1 MYNSI
6 KKSLNNQDKK
16 SDTNSSNN
24 DENEDHKDN
33 KDFNELI
40 FSENNHIYFYDDVNT
55 KNILKLIRLIKQLE
69 NKLVIMKADINSRFE
84 CNTNLNIYLHI
95 NSGGGYITDAF
106 AALNYIKNCKV
117 PITSIIDGYAAS
129 AATFLSIVCHKR
141 HITEYSTMLIHQLS
155 GAAYGT
161 YENIQDDNSNNV
173 MLQNK
178 IIKLYKKY
186 SRGKLR
192 ENRLKE
198 ILKHDIMWDAETCL
212 KYGLVDEIV

>member
-1 MYNSI
+1 MYLNGTKKPNSP
-6 KKSLNNQDKK
+6 KVEC
-16 SDTNSSNN
+16 NSSNA
-24 DENEDHKDN
+24 DDNEYNKEFKDY
-33 KDFNELI
+33 NELI

-69 NKLVIMKADINSRFE
+69 SRLIMMKSDISSRFD
-84 CNTNLNIYLHI
+84 CATDLNIYLHI

-106 AALNYIKNCKV
+106 AALNYIKKCKV

-155 GAAYGT
+155 GATYGT
-161 YENIQDDNSNNV
+161 YESMQDDNSNNV

-212 KYGLVDEIV
+212 KYGLVDQII

>member
-1 MYNSI
+1 MYLNGT
-6 KKSLNNQDKK
+6 KKLPSPKVEC
-16 SDTNSSNN
+16 NSSNA
-24 DENEDHKDN
+24 DDNEYNKEFKDY
-33 KDFNELI
+33 NELI

-55 KNILKLIRLIKQLE
+55 KNILKLIRLIKQVE
-69 NKLVIMKADINSRFE
+69 SKLIMMKSDISSRFD
-84 CNTNLNIYLHI
+84 CATDLNIFLHI

-106 AALNYIKNCKV
+106 AALNYIKKCKV

-161 YENIQDDNSNNV
+161 YESMQDDNSNNV

-212 KYGLVDEIV
+212 KYGLVDQII

>member
-1 MYNSI
+1 MYLNGT
-6 KKSLNNQDKK
+6 KKLPSPKVEC
-16 SDTNSSNN
+16 NSSNA
-24 DENEDHKDN
+24 DDNEYNKEFKDY
-33 KDFNELI
+33 NELI

-69 NKLVIMKADINSRFE
+69 SRLIMMKSDISSRFD
-84 CNTNLNIYLHI
+84 CATDLNIYLHI

-106 AALNYIKNCKV
+106 AALNYIKKCKV

-155 GAAYGT
+155 GATYGT
-161 YENIQDDNSNNV
+161 YESMQDDNSNNV

-212 KYGLVDEIV
+212 KYGLVDQII